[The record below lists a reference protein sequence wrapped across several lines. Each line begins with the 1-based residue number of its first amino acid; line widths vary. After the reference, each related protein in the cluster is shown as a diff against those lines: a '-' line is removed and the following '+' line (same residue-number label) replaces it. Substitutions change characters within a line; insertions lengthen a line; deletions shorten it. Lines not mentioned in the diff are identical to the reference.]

1 MKCEYCGAEIQDS
14 EYCPECGE
22 PVEENTYKGNETKI
36 MVFGILGLALS
47 GIIGLFFASSALS
60 MSKSYISAYG
70 DTSSRVRTGRR
81 LALAGL
87 IVSIVLIVAAVI
99 FIVVLINNPDILED
113 RVNAIEKDLGVN
125 NHY

>member
-1 MKCEYCGAEIQDS
+1 MKCEYCGAEIKDS

-22 PVEENTYKGNETKI
+22 PVEENSFKGNETKI

-47 GIIGLFFASSALS
+47 GIIGLFFASSVLS
-60 MSKSYISAYG
+60 MSKSYIAAYG
-70 DTSSRVRTGRR
+70 DISTRVMTGRR
-81 LALAGL
+81 LAIAGL

-113 RVNAIEKDLGVN
+113 RVNATEKEFGVK